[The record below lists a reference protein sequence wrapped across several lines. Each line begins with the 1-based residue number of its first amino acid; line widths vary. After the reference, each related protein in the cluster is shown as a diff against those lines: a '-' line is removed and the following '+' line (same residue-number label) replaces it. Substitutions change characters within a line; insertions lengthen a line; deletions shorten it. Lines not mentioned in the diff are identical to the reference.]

1 MAGTFFDKIKNIDRR
16 IIFTFISLSVI
27 IPLLLNIRFA
37 EKGSPIVTSIFDKV
51 ESLPAGSRVLISMD
65 YGPST
70 VPEIQP
76 MVNAIVRHC
85 NERDLKIYYMCLWA
99 TGQNLTTLTVDSVQ
113 VTEFPDKV
121 YGVDYVNLGY
131 KAGNEGLINVL
142 LTDMKKMYTT
152 DVSGTHVDDIEA
164 MRAIKN
170 LTSFD
175 LIFGLGGGTPGIK
188 EWILFAGDPGRI
200 PVAGGS
206 TAVQAPLLYPYW
218 PNQLLGLMGGIKG
231 AAEYESLLR
240 NNYPKYK
247 QMSSPALQMMGPQ
260 AIAHIVIMLFIIIG
274 NITFFIEKS
283 RDAKRKAGVS

>member
-1 MAGTFFDKIKNIDRR
+1 MALFEKLKQIDRR
-16 IIFTFISLSVI
+16 IIFLFIALSVI
-27 IPLLLNIRFA
+27 IPLLLNIKFT
-37 EKGSPIVTSIFDKV
+37 EKAGPIVKNIFDKI
-51 ESLPAGSRVLISMD
+51 ESLPAGSRVLLSLD

-76 MVNAIVRHC
+76 MVNALVRHC
-85 NERDLKIYYMCLWA
+85 NEKNMKIYYMCLWA
-99 TGQNLTTLTVDSVQ
+99 TGQNLTTTTVDSVQ
-113 VTEFPDKV
+113 VKEFPDKS

-152 DVSGTHVDDIEA
+152 DVRGTYIDDIE
-164 MRAIKN
+164 MMKSVRN

-175 LIFGLGGGTPGIK
+175 LIVGLGGGTPGIK

-200 PVAGGS
+200 PVAGGC

-231 AAEYESLLR
+231 AAEYESELIR
-240 NNYPKYK
+240 RYPKYK
-247 QMSSPALQMMGPQ
+247 TKSNPAIRMMGPQ

-274 NITFFIEKS
+274 NITFFMERSREKQGKG
-283 RDAKRKAGVS
+283 R

>member
-1 MAGTFFDKIKNIDRR
+1 MSFYDKITNIDRR
-16 IIFTFISLSVI
+16 VIFLFIALSVI
-27 IPLLLNIRFA
+27 IPLLLNIKFT
-37 EKGSPIVTSIFDKV
+37 EKAGPIVKNIFDKV
-51 ESLPAGSRVLISMD
+51 ESLPAGSRVLLSLD

-76 MVNAIVRHC
+76 MVNALVRHF
-85 NERDLKIYYMCLWA
+85 NEKELKIYFMCLWA
-99 TGQNLTTLTVDSVQ
+99 TGQNLTTTTVDSVQ
-113 VTEFPDKV
+113 TKEFPDKV
-121 YGVDYVNLGY
+121 YGIDYVNLGY

-152 DVSGTHVDDIEA
+152 DVLGTYIDDIE
-164 MRAIKN
+164 MMKQVRN

-175 LIFGLGGGTPGIK
+175 LIVGLGGGTPGIK

-231 AAEYESLLR
+231 AAEYESELISQ
-240 NNYPKYK
+240 YPKYK
-247 QMSSPALQMMGPQ
+247 TKSSPGIKMMGPQ

-274 NITFFIEKS
+274 NITFFME
-283 RDAKRKAGVS
+283 RARERKGRA

>member
-1 MAGTFFDKIKNIDRR
+1 MALFEKLKQIDRR
-16 IIFTFISLSVI
+16 IIFLFIALSVI
-27 IPLLLNIRFA
+27 VPLLLNIKFT
-37 EKGSPIVTSIFDKV
+37 EKAGPIVKNIFDKI
-51 ESLPAGSRVLISMD
+51 ESLPAGSRVLLSLD

-76 MVNAIVRHC
+76 MVNALVRHC
-85 NERDLKIYYMCLWA
+85 NEKNLKIYYMCLWA
-99 TGQNLTTLTVDSVQ
+99 TGQNLTTITVDSVQ
-113 VTEFPDKV
+113 VKEFPGKV

-152 DVSGTHVDDIEA
+152 DVKGTYIDDIEA
-164 MRAIKN
+164 MRAVRN

-175 LIFGLGGGTPGIK
+175 LIVGLGGGTPGIK

-200 PVAGGS
+200 PVAGGC

-231 AAEYESLLR
+231 AAEYESELIR
-240 NNYPKYK
+240 QYPKYK
-247 QMSSPALQMMGPQ
+247 TKSNPGIRMMGPQ

-274 NITFFIEKS
+274 NITFFMERSREKKGQS
-283 RDAKRKAGVS
+283 R

>member
-1 MAGTFFDKIKNIDRR
+1 MADTFFNKIKTIDRR
-16 IIFTFISLSVI
+16 VIFTFIALSVI
-27 IPLLLNIRFA
+27 VPLLLNIKFT
-37 EKGSPIVTSIFDKV
+37 EKGSPIVQNIFDKV

-76 MVNAIVRHC
+76 MVNALVRHC
-85 NERDLKIYYMCLWA
+85 NERNLKMYYMCLWA

-113 VTEFPDKV
+113 VKEFPEKQ
-121 YGVDYVNLGY
+121 YGIDYVNLGY

-152 DVSGTHVDDIEA
+152 DVSGTYIDDIEI
-164 MRAIKN
+164 IKPVRN

-188 EWILFAGDPGRI
+188 EWILFAGDPGNVPI
-200 PVAGGS
+200 AGGC

-231 AAEYESLLR
+231 AAEYESLLIKH
-240 NNYPKYK
+240 YPKYK
-247 QMSSPALQMMGPQ
+247 DKSNPGIQMMGPQ

-274 NITFFIEKS
+274 NVTFFIERSREKS
-283 RDAKRKAGVS
+283 GKGRVG

>member
-1 MAGTFFDKIKNIDRR
+1 MADTFFDKIKNIDRR
-16 IIFTFISLSVI
+16 VIFTFIALSVI
-27 IPLLLNIRFA
+27 VPLLLNITFT
-37 EKGSPIVTSIFDKV
+37 EKGSPIVQNIFDKV

-76 MVNAIVRHC
+76 MVNALVRHC
-85 NERDLKIYYMCLWA
+85 NERNLKMYYMCLWA

-113 VTEFPDKV
+113 VKEFPEKQ
-121 YGVDYVNLGY
+121 YGIDYVNLGY

-152 DVSGTHVDDIEA
+152 DVSGTYIDDIEI
-164 MRAIKN
+164 MKPVRN

-188 EWILFAGDPGRI
+188 EWILFAGDPGNI
-200 PVAGGS
+200 PIAGGS

-231 AAEYESLLR
+231 AAEYESLLIKR
-240 NNYPKYK
+240 YPKYK
-247 QMSSPALQMMGPQ
+247 DKSNPGIRMMGPQ
-260 AIAHIVIMLFIIIG
+260 AVAHIVIMLFIIIG
-274 NITFFIEKS
+274 NVTFFIERS
-283 RDAKRKAGVS
+283 REKAGKGRVS

>member
-1 MAGTFFDKIKNIDRR
+1 MAFIDKISNIDRR
-16 IIFTFISLSVI
+16 IIFLFIALSVI
-27 IPLLLNIRFA
+27 VPLLLNIKFT
-37 EKGSPIVTSIFDKV
+37 EKAGPIVKNIFDKV
-51 ESLPAGSRVLISMD
+51 ESLPAGSRVLLSLD

-76 MVNAIVRHC
+76 MVNALVRHC
-85 NERDLKIYYMCLWA
+85 NEKELKIYFMCLWA
-99 TGQNLTTLTVDSVQ
+99 TGQNLTTTTVDSMQ
-113 VTEFPDKV
+113 TKEFPEKV

-152 DVSGTHVDDIEA
+152 DVLGTYIDDIE
-164 MRAIKN
+164 MMKPVRN

-175 LIFGLGGGTPGIK
+175 LIVSLGGGTPGIK
-188 EWILFAGDPGRI
+188 EWILFAGDPGNI
-200 PVAGGS
+200 SVAGGS

-231 AAEYESLLR
+231 AAEYESELIR
-240 NNYPKYK
+240 TYPKYK
-247 QMSSPALQMMGPQ
+247 TKSNPGIKMMGPQ

-274 NITFFIEKS
+274 NVTFFME
-283 RDAKRKAGVS
+283 RARERNGRA

>member
-1 MAGTFFDKIKNIDRR
+1 MALFEKLKQIDRR
-16 IIFTFISLSVI
+16 IIFLFIALSVI
-27 IPLLLNIRFA
+27 VPLLLNIKFT
-37 EKGSPIVTSIFDKV
+37 EKAGPIVKNIFDKI
-51 ESLPAGSRVLISMD
+51 ESLPAGSRVLLSLD

-76 MVNAIVRHC
+76 MVNALVRHC
-85 NERDLKIYYMCLWA
+85 NEKNLKIYYMCLWA
-99 TGQNLTTLTVDSVQ
+99 TGQNLTTITVDSVQ
-113 VTEFPDKV
+113 VKEFPGKV

-152 DVSGTHVDDIEA
+152 DVKGTYIDDIEA
-164 MRAIKN
+164 MKAVRN

-175 LIFGLGGGTPGIK
+175 LIVGLGGGTPGIK

-200 PVAGGS
+200 PVAGGC

-231 AAEYESLLR
+231 AAEYESELIR
-240 NNYPKYK
+240 HYPKYK
-247 QMSSPALQMMGPQ
+247 TKSNPGIRMMGPQ
-260 AIAHIVIMLFIIIG
+260 AIAHVVIMLFIIIG
-274 NITFFIEKS
+274 NITFFMERSREKQG
-283 RDAKRKAGVS
+283 KGH

>member
-1 MAGTFFDKIKNIDRR
+1 MPFFDRIKNIDRR
-16 IIFTFISLSVI
+16 IIFLFIALSVI
-27 IPLLLNIRFA
+27 VPLLLNIKFT
-37 EKGSPIVTSIFDKV
+37 EKASPIVLNIYDKI
-51 ESLPAGSRVLISMD
+51 ESLPAGSRILISMD

-76 MVNAIVRHC
+76 MVNALVRHS
-85 NERDLKIYYMCLWA
+85 NEKNLKIFYMCLWA
-99 TGQNLTTLTVDSVQ
+99 TGQNLTTSTVDSVQ
-113 VTEFPDKV
+113 SKEFPDKK
-121 YGVDYVNLGY
+121 YGIDFINLGY

-152 DVSGTHVDDIEA
+152 DVAGTYIDDIEI
-164 MRAIKN
+164 MKPVRN

-175 LIFGLGGGTPGIK
+175 LIVSLGGGTPGIK

-231 AAEYESLLR
+231 AAEYESLLIK
-240 NNYPKYK
+240 NYPKYK
-247 QMSSPALQMMGPQ
+247 SKSNPGIQMMGPQ

-274 NITFFIEKS
+274 NIAFFMERSREKTG
-283 RDAKRKAGVS
+283 KGKAG

>member
-1 MAGTFFDKIKNIDRR
+1 MAMFDRVKNIDRR
-16 IIFTFISLSVI
+16 IIFLCIVLSVI
-27 IPLLLNIRFA
+27 VPLLLDITFT
-37 EKGSPIVTSIFDKV
+37 EKASPIVKNIFDKI
-51 ESLPAGSRVLISMD
+51 ESLPSGSRVLLSLD

-76 MVNAIVRHC
+76 MVNALVRHL
-85 NERDLKIYYMCLWA
+85 NEKNHKVYFMCLWA
-99 TGQNLTTLTVDSVQ
+99 TGQNLTTITVDSVQ
-113 VTEFPDKV
+113 AREFPEKV

-152 DVSGTHVDDIEA
+152 DVHGTYIDDLEI
-164 MRAIKN
+164 MRPVRN
-170 LTSFD
+170 LTGFD
-175 LIFGLGGGTPGIK
+175 LIVGLGGGTPGIK

-231 AAEYESLLR
+231 AAEYESELITY
-240 NNYPKYK
+240 YPKYK
-247 QMSSPALQMMGPQ
+247 LKSKPGIKMMGPQ
-260 AIAHIVIMLFIIIG
+260 AVAHIVIMLFIIIG
-274 NITFFIEKS
+274 NITFFAQRAREGK
-283 RDAKRKAGVS
+283 AKGK

>member
-1 MAGTFFDKIKNIDRR
+1 MAKTFFDTIKNIDRR
-16 IIFTFISLSVI
+16 VIFTFIALSVI
-27 IPLLLNIRFA
+27 VPLLLNIQFA
-37 EKGSPIVTSIFDKV
+37 EKASPIVQRIFEKV
-51 ESLPAGSRVLISMD
+51 ESLPAGSRVLLSMD

-99 TGQNLTTLTVDSVQ
+99 TGQNLTTLTVDSIQVQ
-113 VTEFPDKV
+113 EFPEKQ

-152 DVSGTHVDDIEA
+152 DVFGTHTDDIEA
-164 MRAIKN
+164 MKPIKN

-188 EWILFAGDPGRI
+188 EWILFAGDPGDI

-231 AAEYESLLR
+231 AAEYESLLKQH
-240 NNYPKYK
+240 YPKYE
-247 QMSSPALQMMGPQ
+247 QMSTPGLQMMGPQ

-283 RDAKRKAGVS
+283 RDAKRKAGVK

>member
-1 MAGTFFDKIKNIDRR
+1 MAFIYKITNIDRR
-16 IIFTFISLSVI
+16 IIFLFIALSVI
-27 IPLLLNIRFA
+27 VPLLLNIKFT
-37 EKGSPIVTSIFDKV
+37 EKAGPIVKNIFDKV
-51 ESLPAGSRVLISMD
+51 ESLPAGSRVLLSLD

-76 MVNAIVRHC
+76 MVNALVRHF
-85 NERDLKIYYMCLWA
+85 NEKELKIYFMCLWA
-99 TGQNLTTLTVDSVQ
+99 TGQNLTTTTVDSVQ
-113 VTEFPDKV
+113 TKEFPEKV

-152 DVSGTHVDDIEA
+152 DVLGTYIDDIE
-164 MRAIKN
+164 MMKPVSN

-175 LIFGLGGGTPGIK
+175 LIISLGGGTPGIK
-188 EWILFAGDPGRI
+188 EWILFAGDPGNI

-231 AAEYESLLR
+231 AAEYESELIR
-240 NNYPKYK
+240 TYPKYK
-247 QMSSPALQMMGPQ
+247 TKSNPGIKMMGPQ

-274 NITFFIEKS
+274 NVTFFMERAREKRS
-283 RDAKRKAGVS
+283 RG

>member
-1 MAGTFFDKIKNIDRR
+1 MPLYEKLKQIDRR
-16 IIFTFISLSVI
+16 VIFLFIALSVI
-27 IPLLLNIRFA
+27 VPLLLNIKFT
-37 EKGSPIVTSIFDKV
+37 EKAGPIVKNIFDKI
-51 ESLPAGSRVLISMD
+51 ESLPAGSRVLLSLD

-76 MVNAIVRHC
+76 MVNALVRHC
-85 NERDLKIYYMCLWA
+85 NEKNLKIYYMCLWA
-99 TGQNLTTLTVDSVQ
+99 TGQNLTTTTVDSVQ
-113 VTEFPDKV
+113 AKEFPDKI
-121 YGVDYVNLGY
+121 YGGDYVNLGY

-152 DVSGTHVDDIEA
+152 DVKGTYIDDIEM
-164 MRAIKN
+164 MRSVRN

-175 LIFGLGGGTPGIK
+175 LIVGLGGGTPGIK

-200 PVAGGS
+200 PVAGGC

-231 AAEYESLLR
+231 AAEYESELIR
-240 NNYPKYK
+240 RYPKYK
-247 QMSSPALQMMGPQ
+247 TKSNPGIRMMGPQ

-274 NITFFIEKS
+274 NITFFMERSREKQGKG
-283 RDAKRKAGVS
+283 R

>member
-1 MAGTFFDKIKNIDRR
+1 MSFIDKISNIDRR
-16 IIFTFISLSVI
+16 IIFLFIALSVI
-27 IPLLLNIRFA
+27 VPLLLNIKFT
-37 EKGSPIVTSIFDKV
+37 EKAGPIVKNIFDKI
-51 ESLPAGSRVLISMD
+51 ESLPAGSRVLLSLD

-76 MVNAIVRHC
+76 MVNALVRHC
-85 NERDLKIYYMCLWA
+85 NEKGLKIYYMCLWA
-99 TGQNLTTLTVDSVQ
+99 TGQNLTTTTVDSVQ
-113 VTEFPDKV
+113 TKEFPDKV

-152 DVSGTHVDDIEA
+152 DVAGTYIDDIEMMKA
-164 MRAIKN
+164 VRN

-175 LIFGLGGGTPGIK
+175 LIVSLGGGTPGIK
-188 EWILFAGDPGRI
+188 EWILFAGDPGDI

-231 AAEYESLLR
+231 AAEYESELIR
-240 NNYPKYK
+240 KYPKYK
-247 QMSSPALQMMGPQ
+247 TKSNPGIKMMGPQ

-274 NITFFIEKS
+274 NVTFFMERARERKS
-283 RDAKRKAGVS
+283 RG

>member
-1 MAGTFFDKIKNIDRR
+1 MPFFDKVKNIDRR
-16 IIFTFISLSVI
+16 IIFLFIALSVI
-27 IPLLLNIRFA
+27 VPLLLNIKFT
-37 EKGSPIVTSIFDKV
+37 EKASPIVQNIFDKI
-51 ESLPAGSRVLISMD
+51 ESLPAGSRMLISMD

-76 MVNAIVRHC
+76 MVNAVVRHA
-85 NERDLKIYYMCLWA
+85 NERNLKICYMCLWA
-99 TGQNLTTLTVDSVQ
+99 TGQNLTTTTVDSIQ
-113 VTEFPDKV
+113 MKEFPDKK
-121 YGVDYVNLGY
+121 YGVDFVNLGY

-152 DVSGTHVDDIEA
+152 DAAGTYIDDID
-164 MRAIKN
+164 MMKPIRN

-175 LIFGLGGGTPGIK
+175 LIVSLGGGTPGIK
-188 EWILFAGDPGRI
+188 EWILFAGDPGGI

-231 AAEYESLLR
+231 AAEYESLLIKH
-240 NNYPKYK
+240 YPKYK
-247 QMSSPALQMMGPQ
+247 NKSNPGIRMMGPQ

-274 NITFFIEKS
+274 NITFFMERSREKS
-283 RDAKRKAGVS
+283 GKGKVS